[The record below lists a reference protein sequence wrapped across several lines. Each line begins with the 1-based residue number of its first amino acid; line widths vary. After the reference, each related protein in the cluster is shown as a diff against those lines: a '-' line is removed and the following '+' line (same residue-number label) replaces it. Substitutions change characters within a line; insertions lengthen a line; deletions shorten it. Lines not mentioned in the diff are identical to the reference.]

1 MLKAGVHPKIVSE
14 RLGHAKVSIT
24 LDTYSHILPGLQEAA
39 AESFDKMLKPKV
51 PEVED
56 VSKMLAN
63 GGDLNGGADGIRTHY
78 LLTASQ
84 TLSRLSYSPTP
95 KSLAK
100 SSPKLKRVTI

>member
-1 MLKAGVHPKIVSE
+1 LQSNYAKSLATGRLKDKG
-14 RLGHAKVSIT
+14 
-24 LDTYSHILPGLQEAA
+24 GL
-39 AESFDKMLKPKV
+39 ESFDKMLNPKV
-51 PEVED
+51 PDVED

-95 KSLAK
+95 K
-100 SSPKLKRVTI
+100 V